1 MALLS
6 FRKEDYFTMIKLENV
21 TKYFY
26 TKNSKKYILQN
37 VTLELPDENIGILG
51 RNGAGKSTLMRMLG
65 GIEFPNSGKI
75 ISDKTFSWPLGLGG
89 GFVGNMS
96 GRANIK
102 FVCNLFGK
110 SKQQTNQII
119 EFVYDFSELGNYFDM
134 PIKTYSSGM
143 KGRLG
148 FGLSLAFDFDY
159 MIIDETLSVGDAR
172 FRKKAKE
179 ALKKKIENC
188 NVILV
193 SHDMKTL
200 QEMCQVG
207 LLVNNGQLTYYEDI
221 QEGIDEYT
229 QINKTKGK

>member
-1 MALLS
+1 
-6 FRKEDYFTMIKLENV
+6 MIRLDNV
-21 TKYFY
+21 TKYFE
-26 TKNSKKYILQN
+26 TKKSKKYLMRD
-37 VTLELPDENIGILG
+37 VTLDLPDGSIGILG

-96 GRANIK
+96 GKANVK

-119 EFVYDFSELGNYFDM
+119 EFVYDFSELGDYFDM

-200 QEMCQVG
+200 QEMCQTG
-207 LLVNNGQLTYYEDI
+207 LMVNDGKLTFYEDI
-221 QEGIDEYT
+221 KDGIEQYT

>member
-1 MALLS
+1 
-6 FRKEDYFTMIKLENV
+6 MIQLENV

-37 VTLELPDENIGILG
+37 ITLELPDENIGILG

-110 SKQQTNQII
+110 SKQQTNKII

-193 SHDMKTL
+193 SHDMKIL

-207 LLVNNGQLTYYEDI
+207 LLVNNGQLTYYDDI
-221 QEGIDEYT
+221 KNAIDEYT

>member
-1 MALLS
+1 
-6 FRKEDYFTMIKLENV
+6 MIKLENV

>member
-1 MALLS
+1 
-6 FRKEDYFTMIKLENV
+6 MIRLENV
-21 TKYFY
+21 TKYFE
-26 TKNSKKYILQN
+26 TKKGKKYLMRD
-37 VTLELPDENIGILG
+37 VTLDLPDSNIGILG

-96 GRANIK
+96 GKANVK

-110 SKQQTNQII
+110 SKQETNQII

-172 FRKKAKE
+172 FRKKAKD

-200 QEMCQVG
+200 QEMCQTG
-207 LLVNNGQLTYYEDI
+207 LMVNDGKLTFYEEIKD
-221 QEGIDEYT
+221 GIEEYT

>member
-1 MALLS
+1 
-6 FRKEDYFTMIKLENV
+6 MIRLENV
-21 TKYFY
+21 TKYFE
-26 TKNSKKYILQN
+26 TKNGKKYIMKD
-37 VTLELPDENIGILG
+37 VTLDLPNSNIGILG

-96 GRANIK
+96 GKANVK

-110 SKQQTNQII
+110 SKQETNQII

-134 PIKTYSSGM
+134 PIKAYSSGM
-143 KGRLG
+143 RGRLG

-172 FRKKAKE
+172 FKKKAKE

-193 SHDMKTL
+193 SHEMKTL
-200 QEMCQVG
+200 QEMCQTG
-207 LLVNNGQLTYYEDI
+207 LMVNDGNLTFYEDI
-221 QEGIDEYT
+221 KDGIDEYT